1 MQDKKWSARLYTMT
15 AAPARKADILFW
27 IIAGFAILTI
37 SIIYNRFGLLH
48 FELRNYI
55 PYHLAPGPIWKKI
68 FDFRTLDN
76 GTYEGREFSYLID
89 HIDVL
94 ILAQSVKWGL
104 PLFISFTHVI
114 LCVFTGV
121 WLGWFAAKDLKLGS
135 LNGLLL
141 ALLFWTAPFV
151 YLHYLLRTAKILTAA
166 ALVVLIIEIYRALI
180 KSTASIATQRLP
192 FRYFISLAI
201 SAWVL
206 CFSDRQGFFFLVI
219 ICLFLA
225 LQWGIKRNWR
235 TGRIL
240 QLLISILIFE
250 LIYFFWIAPALTEY
264 LFNYPRDLSFNQ
276 IPLGE
281 LFTSPLHLADQALS
295 LLVGTCSLLLGNT
308 SHWSLAPALIL
319 ALIFALAQD
328 IKQRIWRDR
337 IPLTAFIVITLF
349 ALWGMFILMVVRH
362 PPILWP
368 DIRLIYYWIPT
379 GALIALGT
387 AYIMAEWTDGYA
399 PRKIA
404 FSALLLLMIIGNI
417 SALPKH
423 RQLVE
428 NGHLHDYII
437 ITQAIRDGLMHPQD
451 LAYVPLLDVKSAEIY
466 RTLLNYS
473 LDFGQSGIRPD
484 LLTIA
489 SMNRPSPIGSTRS
502 TISQSPTEYIKR
514 MRGNVDPR
522 YVSTSADFYEAA
534 DSRRFL
540 GGSKGSLE
548 MRVNLTTNRLSG
560 ELILYRLEVDDTKS
574 LTADFTIYSQTSKS
588 SRLVRQTTR
597 AELRPGE
604 KFLAVPYAIDS
615 RHSPTIFTVEI
626 PTVSAG
632 RLTAGWSNP
641 TITDAGGDS
650 DEPKWFDQSTSPA
663 VIINEITLAKLLPK
677 GWRPI
682 QAQMRNGILTNDGI
696 TLLPG
701 GEIWLKIQGNVS
713 KFIGTALIEQDT
725 PLSPMLVVEGY
736 WYKAGRLQN
745 YHPPMPKI
753 NGGQQTYFQAW
764 SAEPGGW
771 LVIAAAPSKEQSM
784 ARIKIL
790 EVEQHE

>member
-1 MQDKKWSARLYTMT
+1 MT
-15 AAPARKADILFW
+15 AAPARRADFLFW
-27 IIAGFAILTI
+27 IITGFAILTI

-55 PYHLAPGPIWKKI
+55 PYHLGPGSIWKKI
-68 FDFRTLDN
+68 FDFQTLDN
-76 GTYEGREFSYLID
+76 GTYMGREFSYLID

-94 ILAQSVKWGL
+94 ILAQSVKWGF
-104 PLFISFTHVI
+104 PLFISATHVI
-114 LCVFTGV
+114 LCVFIGV
-121 WLGWFAAKDLKLGS
+121 WLGWFAAKDLQLGS

-166 ALVVLIIEIYRALI
+166 ALVVLIVEIYRVRI
-180 KSTASIATQRLP
+180 KSPASSAAQNLP

-219 ICLFLA
+219 ICLFLVS
-225 LQWGIKRNWR
+225 QWAIKRNLKTR
-235 TGRIL
+235 RII
-240 QLLISILIFE
+240 QLLISILILE
-250 LIYFFWIAPALTEY
+250 LIYFFWIAPALTEH

-281 LFTSPLHLADQALS
+281 LFVRPLYFAYQALS
-295 LLVGTCSLLLGNT
+295 LLVGTCSLLLGNA
-308 SHWSLAPALIL
+308 SHWILALTLIL
-319 ALIFALAQD
+319 ALIFALTQD

-337 IPLTAFIVITLF
+337 IPLSAFIVITLI
-349 ALWGMFILMVVRH
+349 ALWGMFMLMVLRH

-368 DIRLIYYWIPT
+368 DIRLVYYWIPT

-387 AYIMAEWTDGYA
+387 TIVMAEWTDGH
-399 PRKIA
+399 PSRKIV
-404 FSALLLLMIIGNI
+404 FSALLLLLILGNI
-417 SALPKH
+417 NALPKH
-423 RQLVE
+423 RQIVE
-428 NGHLHDYII
+428 DGHLHDYIVT
-437 ITQAIRDGLMHPQD
+437 TQEIRDGLMHPQD
-451 LAYVPLLDVKSAEIY
+451 PSRAPLLDVKSAEIY

-473 LDFGQSGIRPD
+473 LDFGPTGIRPD

-489 SMNRPSPIGSTRS
+489 SINRPSPSASTHS
-502 TISQSPTEYIKR
+502 IIYQHPTEYIKR

-522 YVSTSADFYEAA
+522 YIFTSASFFETA
-534 DSRRFL
+534 DAHRFL

-548 MRVNLTTNRLSG
+548 MRLNLTTNRLSG
-560 ELILYRLEVDDTKS
+560 ELILYRLEADDTKS
-574 LTADFTIYSQTSKS
+574 RTADFTIYSQASKS
-588 SRLVRQTTR
+588 SRLVRQSTR

-604 KFLAVPYAIDS
+604 KILVVPYAIDS
-615 RHSPTIFTVEI
+615 QHSPTIFTVDI
-626 PTVSAG
+626 PAESAG

-650 DEPKWFDQSTSPA
+650 DEPSWFDQAISPT
-663 VIINEITLAKLLPK
+663 VIINESTLAKLLPT

-682 QAQMRNGILTNDGI
+682 QAQMRNGILTKDGI

-701 GEIWLKIQGNVS
+701 GEIWLKVQGNVS
-713 KFIGTALIEQDT
+713 KFIGTAIFDQDA
-725 PLSPMLVVEGY
+725 PPGPMLVVEGY

-753 NGGQQTYFQAW
+753 NGGLQTYFQTW
-764 SAEPGGW
+764 CAEPDGW
-771 LVIAAAPSKEQSM
+771 LVIAAASSKGQSL
-784 ARIKIL
+784 AKIKIL
-790 EVEQHE
+790 EVEQHQ